1 MSFDWP
7 VALLALLIAPV
18 AIAAYVIADRRR
30 ARTAARFATPALFPN
45 VVARAPGRLRHVP
58 PAVLLL
64 AVVAL
69 LTGFARPHTTISVPR
84 EEATVML
91 ALDVSRSMTA
101 TDVRPSRLAA
111 AQGAAARFLEQ
122 VPDSF
127 RVGVVNFAT
136 RAHVATPP
144 TEDRQA
150 ALDGLSE
157 IRSGQGTALG
167 EAIVLALHAARSVP
181 GERSSEAPPA
191 SILLI
196 SDGAQTQG
204 EITPLQAAQRARSAG
219 VPVYTVLIGTP
230 DGVVERPLPGGYR
243 ERIRV
248 PPDPAALRE
257 VARTSRGRFFRVADD
272 EQLRRVYEELGSRLG
287 YREKR
292 AEITVAFAGAGLAL
306 LLAAGVLSMLVL
318 RRLP

>member
-7 VALLALLIAPV
+7 VGLLALLLVPLAV
-18 AIAAYVIADRRR
+18 AAYVALDRLR
-30 ARTAARFATPALFPN
+30 ARDAARFATPALFPN

-58 PAVLLL
+58 PAILLL
-64 AVVAL
+64 GVAAL
-69 LTGFARPHTTISVPR
+69 LTGFARPHATISVSR

-101 TDVRPSRLAA
+101 TDVPPSRLGA
-111 AQGAAARFLEQ
+111 AQIAAGQFLEQ
-122 VPDSF
+122 VPEKF
-127 RVGVVNFAT
+127 RVGVVTFAT

-144 TEDRQA
+144 TDDREIATA
-150 ALDGLSE
+150 ALRE
-157 IRSGQGTALG
+157 IRSGQGTAVG
-167 EAIVLALHAARSVP
+167 DAIVLSLQAARSVP
-181 GERSSEAPPA
+181 GAGTEKPPPA

-204 EITPLQAAQRARSAG
+204 QITPVQAARRARSAG
-219 VPVYTVLIGTP
+219 VPVYTVVLGTQE
-230 DGVVERPLPGGYR
+230 GVVERELPGGFR

-248 PPDPAALRE
+248 PPDPTVLQQVAATTGGE
-257 VARTSRGRFFRVADD
+257 FFRVVD
-272 EQLRRVYEELGSRLG
+272 EERLGRVYEELGSRLG
-287 YREKR
+287 HREKQ

-306 LLAAGVLSMLVL
+306 FLVAGAVSMLVL